1 MHTVKTVKI
10 VEVGPRDGLQNEK
23 RCVETDVK
31 VELIRMLIDAGLRNI
46 EAASFVSPVW
56 VPQMA
61 DAAQVMRAV
70 PRMRGLSY
78 SALTPNLRGFEAA
91 LAAGCEVV
99 AVFAAASET
108 FSQKNINCSIADSIE
123 RFKPILA
130 AARGTGVLVRGY
142 VSCIVHCP
150 FEGAIAPAA
159 AARAADM
166 LYQLG
171 CYEISLGDTTG
182 AGTPSTISAAV
193 EACAGRVPLRRLAGH
208 YHDTFGMALANIR
221 ASLDLGINI
230 FDSSVGGLGGCPYSP
245 GSSGNV
251 ATEDL
256 IRMLDSMGIESGA
269 DRDAVA
275 AAGRFIHSQLD
286 LIALT

>member
-1 MHTVKTVKI
+1 MHTVKSVKI

-23 RCVETDVK
+23 RSVATDVK
-31 VELIRMLIDAGLRNI
+31 VELIKMLVDAGLRNI

-61 DAAQVMRAV
+61 DAAQVMHAV
-70 PRMRGLSY
+70 PRMRGLTY
-78 SALTPNLRGFEAA
+78 SALIPNLRGFEAA

-108 FSQKNINCSIADSIE
+108 FSQKNINCGIAESIE
-123 RFKPILA
+123 RFKPILE
-130 AARGTGVLVRGY
+130 AARGAGVLVRGY
-142 VSCIVHCP
+142 VSCMVHCP
-150 FEGAIAPAA
+150 FEGAIAPAE
-159 AARAADM
+159 AARTAEM

-182 AGTPSTISAAV
+182 AGTPSTITSAV
-193 EACAGRVPLRRLAGH
+193 EACIRRVPLHQLAGH
-208 YHDTFGMALANIR
+208 YHDTFDMALANIR
-221 ASLDLGINI
+221 ASLDLGMNI

-256 IRMLDSMGIESGA
+256 IQMLDSLGIESGA

-275 AAGRFIHSQLD
+275 AAGRFIHSQLE
-286 LIALT
+286 LAALN